1 MSNIGK
7 QSILIPA
14 EVNLKHFGRTLSLS
28 GKFGSF
34 CTKIPLHCRV
44 SFRLNR
50 LSFIWPTVKSNLY
63 GTFQRKIQRIV
74 DDLWI
79 ESVVNLQLVGAN
91 YRARIE
97 NDLLILR
104 LGFSHEVNLKIPS
117 NLNVTVFKRSS
128 IRIAGYCSETTRQ
141 YAYRIR
147 SFRPPEPFKGKG
159 VVIVGEVVRRKEG
172 KKKKI

>member
-7 QSILIPA
+7 QSILIPPD
-14 EVNLKHFGRTLSLS
+14 VRLKRAGWILIISGIYGSSYVVLPRNCRT
-28 GKFGSF
+28 
-34 CTKIPLHCRV
+34 

-50 LSFIWPTVKSNLY
+50 LRLICPTLSPNLY
-63 GTFQRKIQRIV
+63 GSLQRKIQRII

-79 ESVVNLQLVGAN
+79 ESVVNVQLVGAN

-97 NDLLILR
+97 NNILILR
-104 LGFSHEVNLKIPS
+104 LGYSHEINVKIPA
-117 NLNVTVFKRSS
+117 NLNISITKRIH
-128 IRIAGYCSETTRQ
+128 IRIVGKSSEDTRQ
-141 YAYRIR
+141 YAYKLR

-159 VVIVGEVVRRKEG
+159 VVCVGEVVRRKEG